1 MTRHTLTLAA
11 LLLILFVAGCGQSG
25 PLFLP
30 GNPSQI
36 RTNPPQPAE
45 SGEEEDRDRET
56 DAG

>member
-1 MTRHTLTLAA
+1 MSRYALMLAA
-11 LLLILFVAGCGQSG
+11 LLLIFFVAGCGQSG

-36 RTNPPQPAE
+36 RTNPPEPQE
-45 SGEEEDRDRET
+45 SEEAKDQDSET

>member
-1 MTRHTLTLAA
+1 MSRHTLKLAA

-36 RTNPPQPAE
+36 RTNPPEPQE
-45 SGEEEDRDRET
+45 SEEAKDQDSET

>member
-1 MTRHTLTLAA
+1 MSRHALMLAA

-36 RTNPPQPAE
+36 RTNPPEPQE
-45 SGEEEDRDRET
+45 SEEAKDQDSET

>member
-1 MTRHTLTLAA
+1 MSRHALMLAA
-11 LLLILFVAGCGQSG
+11 LLLIFFVAGCGQSG

-36 RTNPPQPAE
+36 RTNPPEPQE
-45 SGEEEDRDRET
+45 SEEAKDQDSET